1 MTVLAQAAPAI
12 DWAWIGRH
20 TDDMVSR
27 VVKHLIFT
35 GIAVGIGFAI
45 SMALSLLIVRY
56 RWTYGPITG
65 VAGLLYTIP
74 SLALFGLLIP
84 VTGLTV
90 TTAEIA
96 LVSYTLLILIRNT
109 VAALRGVP
117 AEVRE
122 AAVGM
127 GLSPTQV
134 LFKVELPLAL
144 PVIVAGLRVATVTTI
159 GLVTVSAVIG
169 LNNLGDFIIDG
180 IDRAFN
186 TPAVL
191 GALLSVALAVAADV
205 LLLGCERLLIPWSR
219 RSGRAA

>member
-1 MTVLAQAAPAI
+1 VTPGDPI
-12 DWAWIGRH
+12 FDWAWVRGHGDLILLRMEG
-20 TDDMVSR
+20 
-27 VVKHLIFT
+27 HLILT
-35 GIAVGIGFAI
+35 GL
-45 SMALSLLIVRY
+45 ALLFGLLISLPLGLLAYKR
-56 RWTYGPITG
+56 RWTYGPITA
-65 VAGLLYTIP
+65 VAGILYTIP
-74 SLALFGLLIP
+74 SLAAFAFL
-84 VTGLTV
+84 VTVFGLTV
-90 TTAEIA
+90 LTAEIA

-127 GLSPTQV
+127 GFSPLQV
-134 LFKVELPLAL
+134 LLKVELPLAL

-219 RSGRAA
+219 RVRAA

>member
-1 MTVLAQAAPAI
+1 
-12 DWAWIGRH
+12 
-20 TDDMVSR
+20 
-27 VVKHLIFT
+27 
-35 GIAVGIGFAI
+35 
-45 SMALSLLIVRY
+45 
-56 RWTYGPITG
+56 
-65 VAGLLYTIP
+65 
-74 SLALFGLLIP
+74 
-84 VTGLTV
+84 
-90 TTAEIA
+90 
-96 LVSYTLLILIRNT
+96 
-109 VAALRGVP
+109 
-117 AEVRE
+117 
-122 AAVGM
+122 M

>member
-1 MTVLAQAAPAI
+1 MTPGDPIFDWSWVRGHGALILLRLEGHLVL
-12 DWAWIGRH
+12 
-20 TDDMVSR
+20 
-27 VVKHLIFT
+27 T
-35 GIAVGIGFAI
+35 GL
-45 SMALSLLIVRY
+45 ALLFGLLISLPLGLLAY
-56 RWTYGPITG
+56 KARWTYGPITA
-65 VAGLLYTIP
+65 VAGILYTIP
-74 SLALFGLLIP
+74 SLALFAFLVTIFGLSVL
-84 VTGLTV
+84 
-90 TTAEIA
+90 TAEIA

-117 AEVRE
+117 SEVRE

>member
-1 MTVLAQAAPAI
+1 VTPGDPIFDWSWARGHGALILLRLEGHLVL
-12 DWAWIGRH
+12 
-20 TDDMVSR
+20 
-27 VVKHLIFT
+27 T
-35 GIAVGIGFAI
+35 GL
-45 SMALSLLIVRY
+45 ALLFGLLISLPLGLLAY
-56 RWTYGPITG
+56 KARWTYGPITA
-65 VAGLLYTIP
+65 VAGILYTIP
-74 SLALFGLLIP
+74 SLALFAFLVTIFGLSVL
-84 VTGLTV
+84 
-90 TTAEIA
+90 TAEIA

-117 AEVRE
+117 SEVRE